1 MIITRIT
8 LLIAAFCIASGCTT
22 GPVRY
27 KTLGRY
33 EYASVEWT
41 KRAPVAA
48 KPFAAISGGA
58 MDLLM
63 VGVDT
68 VFTPVASIPIAA
80 RQAFWGP
87 CPGSRNFKDYPVSET
102 ALTVVFYPL
111 WFVAYYSGALYM
123 QTYGSPKSPNG
134 PAFYPGIWGDE
145 SGVYKENPISRSQSE
160 QHFDR
165 DSHARHMELMH
176 EEELTLEDRRRIR
189 DENLKKQETS
199 NNPAHASGK
208 PTPSR

>member
-1 MIITRIT
+1 MA
-8 LLIAAFCIASGCTT
+8 LCIASGCAT
-22 GPVRY
+22 GPIRY

-41 KRAPVAA
+41 KRAPFVA
-48 KPFAAISGGA
+48 KPFVAIGGGA
-58 MDLLM
+58 ADLL
-63 VGVDT
+63 VTGVDT

-102 ALTVVFYPL
+102 ALTVVFYPF

-123 QTYGSPKSPNG
+123 QTYGSPQSPNG

-145 SGVYKENPISRSQSE
+145 SRVYKENPISRRQSE
-160 QHFDR
+160 QQFER
-165 DSHARHMELMH
+165 DSHARHMELKYQ
-176 EEELTLEDRRRIR
+176 EELTLEDRRRIR
-189 DENLKKQETS
+189 DENISKQQSS
-199 NNPAHASGK
+199 NNPAHATGK
-208 PTPSR
+208 PAPDR